1 MSTTIIRPT
10 DRQEWLKYRGSGIGS
25 SEVATIVGL
34 NPFETPYQLWRRKM
48 GIDAPIEENF
58 AMRAGHILEPAVA
71 KFWED
76 ATGREVDL
84 SSEGDWLIVDDAKPF
99 LRVSPDR
106 LYWLDDAHT
115 ATGILECKTTQK
127 VIDADD
133 LPKHWFCQVQYQL
146 GVARIS
152 QGSIGW
158 LTQGR
163 EFGYQDLRL
172 VPDFFGWL
180 IEEVERFWHDNILG
194 GAEPEQTS
202 VKDVLLKFNRH
213 ADGKI
218 LEVGED
224 VVRAYEELKDIRREM
239 GILEERKLRC
249 EDKIKLAFA
258 DAEAI
263 SYGGHTLARF
273 KAPKPS
279 AKFDAKAFRTD
290 HPDLAD
296 KYTHEVQGS
305 RRLTIL

>member
-10 DRQEWLKYRGSGIGS
+10 GHQDWLKHRGSGIGS

-34 NPFETPYQLWRRKM
+34 NPFETPYQLWRRKV
-48 GIDAPIEENF
+48 GIDPPTEENF

-76 ATGREVDL
+76 ATGRQVDP
-84 SSEGDWLIVDDAKPF
+84 SSEGDWLIVDNKKPF

-106 LYWLDDAHT
+106 LYWADEAHT
-115 ATGILECKTTQK
+115 KTGILECKTTQK
-127 VIDADD
+127 TIRQDD

-146 GVARIS
+146 GVARIE

-172 VPDFFGWL
+172 VPDFYGWL
-180 IEEVERFWHDNILG
+180 IEEAERFWRDCIVG
-194 GAEPEQTS
+194 GKEPEQTS

-213 ADGKI
+213 TDGKVA
-218 LEVGED
+218 EVGDD
-224 VVRAYEELKDIRREM
+224 VYEAWCELKDLRRD
-239 GILEERKLRC
+239 IARLEERKIIL
-249 EDKIKLAFA
+249 EDKVKVAFA

-263 SYGGHTLARF
+263 SYGDQVLATF
-273 KAPKPS
+273 KASNPS
-279 AKFDAKAFRTD
+279 AKFDAKAFRAD
-290 HPDLAD
+290 HPELAD
-296 KYTHEVQGS
+296 EYTHEVQGS
-305 RRLTIL
+305 RRLTLR